1 MLVDSAAI
9 FVGQYNIKYL
19 MKGEV
24 EAHHIDLWTSLWSD
38 EANISLSSDPSEPG
52 GMIPR

>member
-24 EAHHIDLWTSLWSD
+24 EAHHIDLWTSL
-38 EANISLSSDPSEPG
+38 SSDPAQVNLEE
-52 GMIPR
+52 